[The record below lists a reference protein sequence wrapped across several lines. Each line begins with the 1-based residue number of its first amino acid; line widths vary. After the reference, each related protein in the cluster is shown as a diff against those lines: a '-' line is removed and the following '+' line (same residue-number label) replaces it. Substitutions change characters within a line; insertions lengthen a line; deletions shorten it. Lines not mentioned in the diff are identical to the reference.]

1 MLYLIVFTVY
11 RNMPNLLA
19 IEVAKAHLAAKD
31 KAKQDAVKEKST
43 EDEARKTR
51 GGHSKGNQ
59 RKPVENNETETNHAV
74 EPIQVAT
81 NAEPEDMNDKTTPEV
96 NATAIEAN
104 VPKEPT
110 VVRTWKTQ
118 RTKQQ
123 RVKEAA
129 AEKKR
134 IAKEKDVLAKAVL
147 LEKPLSERRQAI
159 FNNVKKKNSKGIE
172 VANSDMTDAR
182 NVSIIPTTIKESQ
195 PDKEREDTNN
205 ETEKNTT
212 DGEDEATPSKHKGF
226 LKRDL
231 STTPSSA
238 SQDSYSETSR

>member
-31 KAKQDAVKEKST
+31 KAKQDAVKEKT
-43 EDEARKTR
+43 KEDESRKTR

-59 RKPVENNETETNHAV
+59 RKPVENNETETNDAGV
-74 EPIQVAT
+74 PIQLET
-81 NAEPEDMNDKTTPEV
+81 NAEPEDMNAKPATEE
-96 NATAIEAN
+96 NASAVAAN

-110 VVRTWKTQ
+110 LPRKTQ

-123 RVKEAA
+123 REREAA
-129 AEKKR
+129 AASKGT
-134 IAKEKDVLAKAVL
+134 IAKDKDVPAFSAPQ
-147 LEKPLSERRQAI
+147 EKPISKRRLAI
-159 FNNVKKKNSKGIE
+159 LHNTRKKTINGKE
-172 VANSDMTDAR
+172 VDTSDTTNAGH
-182 NVSIIPTTIKESQ
+182 VALIPTTIKESQ
-195 PDKEREDTNN
+195 PNKDPEETNH

-212 DGEDEATPSKHKGF
+212 DGEDEATPTKHKGV

-238 SQDSYSETSR
+238 SQDSYGETSR

>member
-1 MLYLIVFTVY
+1 
-11 RNMPNLLA
+11 MPNLLA

-59 RKPVENNETETNHAV
+59 RQPVENNENATNDAG
-74 EPIQVAT
+74 EPIQLET
-81 NAEPEDMNDKTTPEV
+81 NAEHEDINDKA
-96 NATAIEAN
+96 ATAEITSAVAAS

-110 VVRTWKTQ
+110 LVRTWKTQ

-123 RVKEAA
+123 REKEAA
-129 AEKKR
+129 AEKRR
-134 IAKEKDVLAKAVL
+134 IAKEKDVLASTVL
-147 LEKPLSERRQAI
+147 PEKPLSKRRQAI
-159 FNNVKKKNSKGIE
+159 LNNVIKKNTKGKE
-172 VANSDMTDAR
+172 VATSDITDAR
-182 NVSIIPTTIKESQ
+182 HVAIIPTTIKESQ
-195 PDKEREDTNN
+195 PDKERDDKND
-205 ETEKNTT
+205 ETDKNTT
-212 DGEDEATPSKHKGF
+212 EGEDEATPTKHKGV

-238 SQDSYSETSR
+238 SQDSYGETSR